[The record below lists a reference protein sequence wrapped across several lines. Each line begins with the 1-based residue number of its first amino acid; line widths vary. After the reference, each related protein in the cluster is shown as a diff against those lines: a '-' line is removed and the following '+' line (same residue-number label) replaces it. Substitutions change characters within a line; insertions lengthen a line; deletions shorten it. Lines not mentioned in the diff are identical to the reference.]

1 MTKNVTKLP
10 PGTYLLDCSPLAG
23 PKLLKVNPATL
34 TPAQRM
40 DICSGIQTYGLHEKI
55 ALKTLPS
62 GEIQF
67 HSIDAA
73 PSKEKKAPKGRE
85 GETKS
90 KPPV

>member
-34 TPAQRM
+34 TPEQRM
-40 DICSGIQTYGLHEKI
+40 DICSGIQTFALHEKM

-67 HSIDAA
+67 HSTDAS
-73 PSKEKKAPKGRE
+73 PVEEKKVPKKQKGKDRKPKG
-85 GETKS
+85 
-90 KPPV
+90 

>member
-1 MTKNVTKLP
+1 
-10 PGTYLLDCSPLAG
+10 
-23 PKLLKVNPATL
+23 
-34 TPAQRM
+34 M